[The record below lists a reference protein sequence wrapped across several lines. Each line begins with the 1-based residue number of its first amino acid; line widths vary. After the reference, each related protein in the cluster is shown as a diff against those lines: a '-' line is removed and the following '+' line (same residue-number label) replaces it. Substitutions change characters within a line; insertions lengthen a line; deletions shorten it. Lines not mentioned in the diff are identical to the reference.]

1 MLSAEY
7 VDATFS
13 QSPGYCLVCV
23 TLGLTCGIALWHTDL
38 SPMLKG
44 SLWLAV
50 IATLADSARREGLR
64 LSADSILYLRGSPD
78 AMRVGFRDGRVAT
91 GRIEPPLVVAPGYVA
106 LRLALPGGSRRRL
119 LVCADSMDEN
129 AYRRLR
135 VYLKLASHTVAE

>member
-7 VDATFS
+7 VDATLS

-50 IATLADSARREGLR
+50 IATLADSVRREGLR
-64 LSADSILYLRGSPD
+64 LSADAILSLRGS
-78 AMRVGFRDGRVAT
+78 ANAIRVGFRDGRVET
-91 GRIEPPLVVAPGYVA
+91 GRIESPVVVAPGYVA
-106 LRLALPGGSRRRL
+106 LRLALPGGSPRRL
-119 LVCADSMDEN
+119 LVCADAMDAN

-135 VYLKLASHTVAE
+135 VYLKLASRTAVE

>member
-7 VDATFS
+7 VDARFS
-13 QSPGYCLVCV
+13 QSPGYCLACV
-23 TLGLTCGIALWHTDL
+23 ALGVVSGIALWQTEL
-38 SPMLKG
+38 SPMLRA

-50 IATLADSARREGLR
+50 MATLADSARREGLR

-91 GRIEPPLVVAPGYVA
+91 GRIEPPVVVAPGYVA
-106 LRLALPGGSRRRL
+106 LRLALPGGSRLRL
-119 LVCADSMDEN
+119 LVFADSMDEN

-135 VYLKLASHTVAE
+135 VYMKLASHTVAE